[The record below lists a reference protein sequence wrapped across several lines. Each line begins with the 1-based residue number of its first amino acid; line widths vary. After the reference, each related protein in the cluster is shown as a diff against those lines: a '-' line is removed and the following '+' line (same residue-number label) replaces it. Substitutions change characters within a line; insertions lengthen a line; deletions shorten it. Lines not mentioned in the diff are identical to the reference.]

1 MNELKPFPAFNT
13 FINVL
18 MASGPILL
26 PMSSANV
33 GYGYAAV
40 SLCIC
45 CIISIIACD
54 FIVEVWL

>member
-1 MNELKPFPAFNT
+1 
-13 FINVL
+13 
-18 MASGPILL
+18 
-26 PMSSANV
+26 MSSANV

-54 FIVEVWL
+54 FIVEV